1 MASAPSPPSGSS
13 PTPPDRPWTSFAQ
26 ALAGAAALHDER
38 RPLKLRVR
46 WEVYDYSKQRFVYLP
61 GSTFT
66 YAVRQRVETLAER
79 LWRAVE
85 VVLG

>member
-1 MASAPSPPSGSS
+1 MESAPSPS
-13 PTPPDRPWTSFAQ
+13 PAPPDRPWGFFSRS
-26 ALAGAAALHDER
+26 LIEAATLHDER

-46 WEVYDYSKQRFVYLP
+46 WEYYDYTRQRFVYLP
-61 GSTFT
+61 GSTYT
-66 YAVRQRVETLAER
+66 YTVRQRIENLAER

>member
-1 MASAPSPPSGSS
+1 MASAPSPHTP
-13 PTPPDRPWTSFAQ
+13 PPDRPWNNFAQ
-26 ALAGAAALHDER
+26 ALTGAATLHDER

-46 WEVYDYSKQRFVYLP
+46 WEVYDYTRQKFVYLP
-61 GSTFT
+61 GSSFT

>member
-1 MASAPSPPSGSS
+1 MASAPSPPS
-13 PTPPDRPWTSFAQ
+13 TPPDRPWTAFAH
-26 ALAGAAALHDER
+26 ALLVAAALHDER

-46 WEVYDYSKQRFVYLP
+46 WEVYDYGKQRFVYLP

>member
-1 MASAPSPPSGSS
+1 MLTDAPPPA
-13 PTPPDRPWTSFAQ
+13 PPQDRPWAHFTQS
-26 ALAGAAALHDER
+26 LMGAVALHEER

-46 WEVYDYSKQRFVYLP
+46 WEYYDYHRQRFVYLP
-61 GSTFT
+61 GSTYT
-66 YAVRQRVETLAER
+66 YTVKQRLETLAER

>member
-1 MASAPSPPSGSS
+1 M
-13 PTPPDRPWTSFAQ
+13 
-26 ALAGAAALHDER
+26 GAATLHDER

-46 WEVYDYSKQRFVYLP
+46 WEYYDYTRQRFVYLP

-66 YAVRQRVETLAER
+66 YAVKQRLENLAER